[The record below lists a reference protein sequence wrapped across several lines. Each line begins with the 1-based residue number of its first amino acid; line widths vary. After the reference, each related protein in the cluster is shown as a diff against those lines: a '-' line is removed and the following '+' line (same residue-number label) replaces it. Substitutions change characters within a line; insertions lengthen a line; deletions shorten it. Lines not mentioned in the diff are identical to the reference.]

1 MYNEQIGSFMEI
13 DAEKVEWFVDKLV
26 SELDTLGLNPE
37 DKAMIIAEV
46 ESINA
51 HLKNPRRRD
60 EAILQS
66 LITLNGILEGATS
79 ATSGQAII
87 ATLGTLL

>member
-1 MYNEQIGSFMEI
+1 
-13 DAEKVEWFVDKLV
+13 
-26 SELDTLGLNPE
+26 
-37 DKAMIIAEV
+37 MIISEV

-60 EAILQS
+60 EAIRQS
-66 LITLNGILEGATS
+66 LITVKGILEGAASTT
-79 ATSGQAII
+79 AAQAII

>member
-1 MYNEQIGSFMEI
+1 MEI

-51 HLKNPRRRD
+51 NLKNPRRRD
-60 EAILQS
+60 EAIRQS
-66 LITLNGILEGATS
+66 LISVKGIQEGAASTT
-79 ATSGQAII
+79 AAQAII

>member
-1 MYNEQIGSFMEI
+1 MEI

-60 EAILQS
+60 EAIRQS
-66 LITLNGILEGATS
+66 LIIVKGILEGAASTM
-79 ATSGQAII
+79 AGQAII

>member
-1 MYNEQIGSFMEI
+1 MEI
-13 DAEKVEWFVDKLV
+13 DAEKVEWFVDKLI
-26 SELDTLGLNPE
+26 SELDTLGFNPK
-37 DKAMIIAEV
+37 DNAMIIAEV

-66 LITLNGILEGATS
+66 LITVKGILEGAASTT
-79 ATSGQAII
+79 AAQAFIP
-87 ATLGTLL
+87 TFDTLL

>member
-1 MYNEQIGSFMEI
+1 MEI
-13 DAEKVEWFVDKLV
+13 DAEKVEWFVGKLV

-51 HLKNPRRRD
+51 NLKNPKRRD
-60 EAILQS
+60 EAIRQS
-66 LITLNGILEGATS
+66 LITVKGILEGAASTT
-79 ATSGQAII
+79 AAQAII